1 MKTPMQPLPE
11 NQPSEAFI
19 RALTETQSALRG
31 YCHASLGHGDEAKEA
46 VQRTNI
52 TLWRKCGQWD
62 SETEFRPWAISIAK
76 FEVLGV
82 IRDRQRLQ
90 SRFVFDPDVVEMMST
105 EASNLTDE
113 SSGRGE
119 ALERCLEKLS
129 DANRHTI
136 TEYYS
141 HGLSI
146 ADLAG
151 EIGKSPAAVKVI
163 LLRLRAKLRECI
175 EGQLSRGGA
184 A

>member
-1 MKTPMQPLPE
+1 
-11 NQPSEAFI
+11 
-19 RALTETQSALRG
+19 
-31 YCHASLGHGDEAKEA
+31 LGHGDEAKEA

-62 SETEFRPWAISIAK
+62 TDTEFRPWAISVAK
-76 FEVLGV
+76 FGVLGV

-105 EASNLTDE
+105 EATQQADE
-113 SSGRGE
+113 GSGRGE
-119 ALERCLEKLS
+119 ALERCLERLS
-129 DANRHTI
+129 DTNRRTI
-136 TEYYS
+136 TEFYS

-146 ADLAG
+146 GDLAG
-151 EIGKSPAAVKVI
+151 EIGKSPGAVKVI

-184 A
+184 S